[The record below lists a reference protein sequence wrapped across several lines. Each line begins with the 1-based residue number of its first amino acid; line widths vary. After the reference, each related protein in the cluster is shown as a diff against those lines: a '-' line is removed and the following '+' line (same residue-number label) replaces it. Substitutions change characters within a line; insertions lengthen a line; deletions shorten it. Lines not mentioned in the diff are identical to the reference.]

1 MPKSK
6 WSIPVIFLMGILTG
20 CTMHKLTNYPMGDGR
35 FNISARGNS
44 FIDQEGLK
52 KEWYKEA
59 NKLCSEGFLVEKI
72 EEKRK
77 ILSGY
82 PKPGLEGVIKCK

>member
-1 MPKSK
+1 MK
-6 WSIPVIFLMGILTG
+6 IYFNITLFLILMGFISS
-20 CTMHKLTNYPMGDGR
+20 CVNHKLTNYPMGDGK

-44 FIDQEGLK
+44 FLNQEDIK

-59 NKLCSEGFLVEKI
+59 SKLCPNGFSVEKI

-77 ILSGY
+77 RIEGY
-82 PKPGLEGVIKCK
+82 PKPGLEGVIVCK

>member
-1 MPKSK
+1 MKK
-6 WSIPVIFLMGILTG
+6 TLLILLLSFG
-20 CTMHKLTNYPMGDGR
+20 LSSCVNHSLTNYPMGDGR

-44 FIDQEGLK
+44 FLDQEDIK

-59 NKLCSEGFLVEKI
+59 SKLCPKGYSIEKI

-77 ILSGY
+77 RLNGY
-82 PKPGLEGVIKCK
+82 PKPGLEGVINCK